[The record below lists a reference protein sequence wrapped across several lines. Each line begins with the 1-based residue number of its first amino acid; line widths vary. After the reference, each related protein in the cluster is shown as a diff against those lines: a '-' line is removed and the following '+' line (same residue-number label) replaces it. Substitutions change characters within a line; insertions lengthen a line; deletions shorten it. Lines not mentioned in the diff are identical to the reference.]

1 MPKVGPKQTLFSGIF
16 FLLKTGNHA
25 KYLILVI
32 PKMLVENRRLIAK
45 KEKNLTPQKT
55 LTQKTQQVFRSFH
68 AKIRARNY
76 PQNIMAKSEKNA
88 TDDPRRDG
96 FIRRLNRFL
105 QDVFVI
111 AVCL

>member
-1 MPKVGPKQTLFSGIF
+1 MRKIGPKQTLFSGIF

-32 PKMLVENRRLIAK
+32 PKMLVENRPLIAK
-45 KEKNLTPQKT
+45 KENNRKPQKT
-55 LTQKTQQVFRSFH
+55 LTHTEKNPQVFRSFH
-68 AKIRARNY
+68 AKTRARNY
-76 PQNIMAKSEKNA
+76 PQNGQIRKNA
-88 TDDPRRDG
+88 SDDPRRDS

-105 QDVFVI
+105 QDVFFI

>member
-25 KYLILVI
+25 KYLILII

-45 KEKNLTPQKT
+45 KEKNLKPQKT

-76 PQNIMAKSEKNA
+76 PQNGQIRKNA

-105 QDVFVI
+105 QDVFVT

>member
-1 MPKVGPKQTLFSGIF
+1 MRKMGPKQTLFSGIF

-32 PKMLVENRRLIAK
+32 PKMLVENRPLIAK
-45 KEKNLTPQKT
+45 KEKNRKPQKT
-55 LTQKTQQVFRSFH
+55 LTHTKKPRRFSDLFMR
-68 AKIRARNY
+68 KPGREII
-76 PQNIMAKSEKNA
+76 PKMAKSEK
-88 TDDPRRDG
+88 TLVMILGDS

-105 QDVFVI
+105 QDVFFI

>member
-1 MPKVGPKQTLFSGIF
+1 MRKIGPKQTLFSGIF

-32 PKMLVENRRLIAK
+32 PKMLVENWPLIAK
-45 KEKNLTPQKT
+45 KEKNRKPQKT
-55 LTQKTQQVFRSFH
+55 LTHTKKTPQVFRSFH
-68 AKIRARNY
+68 AKTRARNY
-76 PQNIMAKSEKNA
+76 PQNGQIRKNA
-88 TDDPRRDG
+88 SDDPRRDS

-105 QDVFVI
+105 QDVFFI

>member
-1 MPKVGPKQTLFSGIF
+1 MPKVGPKKTLFSGMF

-25 KYLILVI
+25 KYLILII

-45 KEKNLTPQKT
+45 KEKNRKPQKT

-68 AKIRARNY
+68 AKTRARNY
-76 PQNIMAKSEKNA
+76 PQNGQIRKNA

-96 FIRRLNRFL
+96 FSRRLNRFL